1 MMIISLIPPSFAQNS
16 NTKLTL
22 EFLHSNYEV
31 GETIIFKGKL
41 SDYGGV
47 GIRFATIWVVEDDG
61 TSNDPI
67 ISGTT
72 DARGEYKIKLAA
84 KYWDGSSDPKVEF
97 FTWYSGGG
105 SYKSAMSNK
114 KEFNVNPPRKD
125 YSSSSSS
132 SSEYSNTGIST
143 KKSTKLTL
151 RARDGIAEGSVQLLP
166 TLKTATGQTLLST
179 NIQISAN
186 GKIIEL
192 ISAKQWSHDINL
204 GIGSHKIT
212 AQYFPKQTSPYI
224 TSSGTIDYVIVSKPS
239 YHNTF
244 LSLQVQDS
252 TFQEYIK
259 VKPTLTYG
267 SGTKLATKDI
277 SIYVDGNYKGKVT
290 ANQLSSS
297 IHAGSGHHTIKA
309 SFTEMPNALDNTI
322 RYRAS
327 SDTVNNYFVKAA
339 TIASPTGPPS
349 SGSSSG
355 VSSSDSFPI
364 GYVIVGVAIA
374 AAAAGVGIALSKRRK
389 VVPVMLASP
398 ANIPVA
404 PATDDT
410 QFWVCP
416 NCGKDTQ
423 YKNGKQYCDS
433 CKVYL

>member
-1 MMIISLIPPSFAQNS
+1 LITGAHLGAITFLILAISFVTINS
-16 NTKLTL
+16 TVEVLAAEGDTRLTL

-41 SDYGGV
+41 SDYQGV

-61 TSNDPI
+61 SSNDPI
-67 ISGTT
+67 ISGKT

-97 FTWYSGGG
+97 FTWYSGDGF
-105 SYKSAMSNK
+105 YKSVMSNK

-132 SSEYSNTGIST
+132 SNPQTYEDLVRCGEEAFNVKGKCVSAFNDPT

-212 AQYFPKQTSPYI
+212 AQYFAKQTSPYLG
-224 TSSGTIDYVIVSKPS
+224 SSGTIDYVIVSKPS

-244 LSLQVQDS
+244 LSLQVTDGTTQG
-252 TFQEYIK
+252 YIK
-259 VKPTLTYG
+259 VYPTLTYG
-267 SGTKLATKDI
+267 SGNKLATTNI
-277 SIYVDGNYKGKVT
+277 SIFVDKIFKSDVLS
-290 ANQLSSS
+290 NQWSKN
-297 IHAGSGHHTIKA
+297 IWAGTGSHTIRADFPEISK
-309 SFTEMPNALDNTI
+309 
-322 RYRAS
+322 YRSS
-327 SDTVNNYFVKAA
+327 SDTVNYFVKAA
-339 TIASPTGPPS
+339 TTITSGGPPGPPI
-349 SGSSSG
+349 SGSSFS
-355 VSSSDSFPI
+355 VTPNDSFLI
-364 GYVIVGVAIA
+364 EYVIVGVVIA
-374 AAAAGVGIALSKRRK
+374 AAAAGVGIDERK
-389 VVPVMLASP
+389 NFV
-398 ANIPVA
+398 
-404 PATDDT
+404 
-410 QFWVCP
+410 F
-416 NCGKDTQ
+416 
-423 YKNGKQYCDS
+423 
-433 CKVYL
+433 